1 MSYMQDEIL
10 WLVWKKEDKTFKVG
24 ELHRRR
30 GKYYFKYDVKGVE
43 RASEYNFRLLPY
55 LPKVDAEYFRE
66 ELFRSFAERIPSKEK
81 RNIDEVLRQHD
92 VEEYDEFELLKKTGG
107 KSEYD
112 NLEFVVPDELVDN
125 L

>member
-1 MSYMQDEIL
+1 MQDEIL